1 MRQIN
6 ISLGPGQ
13 IKTPIKC
20 VMLLKPYLRIEV
32 TGRKKQYVLVE
43 YHILQTYFI
52 DKQLAIWH
60 DT

>member
-20 VMLLKPYLRIEV
+20 VVSLKPYLRIAV
-32 TGRKKQYVLVE
+32 TGRKKHFVLVE
-43 YHILQTYFI
+43 YNILHY
-52 DKQLAIWH
+52 
-60 DT
+60 